1 MAAWG
6 CKSSSFWSNP
16 VLSCLPGVGYV
27 IPYFTSQDRLKA
39 SQADK
44 PSLPA
49 SPGAASSRI
58 KRERERGIR
67 NSMLVF
73 TPAFVRTPN
82 WHYFK
87 DDDPKMSEIFITRSK
102 QAGGLSLCHQC
113 VSSNFISTSLLM
125 HQHQEL
131 PWASQSSRCMT
142 FMKLHGFF
150 VASPWAETAHTEL
163 LSLDLC
169 GISSGKTTRQW
180 SCDCQ
185 AQPFQPIN
193 GWTCHQPFSAK
204 LTKSAMSWKKK
215 QLMYIVIS
223 DCYTLPMTSSVSLRI
238 WNSSDVQIRR
248 LVTQIPLK

>member
-1 MAAWG
+1 
-6 CKSSSFWSNP
+6 
-16 VLSCLPGVGYV
+16 
-27 IPYFTSQDRLKA
+27 
-39 SQADK
+39 
-44 PSLPA
+44 
-49 SPGAASSRI
+49 
-58 KRERERGIR
+58 
-67 NSMLVF
+67 MLVF

-163 LSLDLC
+163 VSLDLC

-180 SCDCQ
+180 SCNCQ

-193 GWTCHQPFSAK
+193 GWTWKITLFCQTHI
-204 LTKSAMSWKKK
+204 SAMSWKKK

-223 DCYTLPMTSSVSLRI
+223 DCYTLPWLRQWAKDLELIRCSDSTSGHANPFEIKQGYGDLDIVFVDHICL
-238 WNSSDVQIRR
+238 
-248 LVTQIPLK
+248 

>member
-27 IPYFTSQDRLKA
+27 CNSLFYLTGPLKGLTGWQTE
-39 SQADK
+39 SPCK
-44 PSLPA
+44 PRRGIVPNQ
-49 SPGAASSRI
+49 

-163 LSLDLC
+163 VSLDLC

-180 SCDCQ
+180 SCNCQ

-193 GWTCHQPFSAK
+193 GWTWKITLFCQTHI
-204 LTKSAMSWKKK
+204 SAMSWKKK
-215 QLMYIVIS
+215 TNVHSNLR
-223 DCYTLPMTSSVSLRI
+223 LLHAPMTSSVS
-238 WNSSDVQIRR
+238 
-248 LVTQIPLK
+248 